1 MVSFD
6 GNGNN
11 IIDYNQLIKLT
22 LIKGLSYNVQKLR
35 IMDEV
40 RNCIPPK
47 MCENG
52 YCIIKG
58 LSLNI
63 LCDIIYVLIIG
74 YITHFNPTNPNN
86 DRKTIKSKCHQTI
99 LGCSSDSDCPHHK
112 PNCGNDGVCY
122 RCGKFIINILNL

>member
-6 GNGNN
+6 CNGNN
-11 IIDYNQLIKLT
+11 IIDYNHLIKLT

-74 YITHFNPTNPNN
+74 YIIHFNPTNPVQL
-86 DRKTIKSKCHQTI
+86 R
-99 LGCSSDSDCPHHK
+99 P
-112 PNCGNDGVCY
+112 
-122 RCGKFIINILNL
+122 